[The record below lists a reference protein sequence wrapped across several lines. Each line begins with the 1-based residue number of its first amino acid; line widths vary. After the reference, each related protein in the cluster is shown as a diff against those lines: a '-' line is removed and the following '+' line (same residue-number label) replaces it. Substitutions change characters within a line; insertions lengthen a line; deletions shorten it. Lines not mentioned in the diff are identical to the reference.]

1 MTEDKKN
8 TPTEDKITE
17 LSAWQKRNKE
27 YLEKRALE
35 KEKEPEK
42 DELEEE
48 TSTEGEDLLDQE
60 VASVD
65 EEDSDERE
73 DTEEEEDD
81 SAEETD
87 SEENLASE
95 VEESRETETLSTAED
110 PEEPAKQ
117 ERKLFLFDRLKVRK
131 EKKEPTVAKRHI
143 YRAIPVIGISS
154 MLALASLYFL
164 SPLSTKK
171 VIEFSG
177 NKAVDQ
183 QVLYEKSRIKEED
196 YTLTTFLHKSVYE
209 RNMKTASP
217 WIKAVHMQYQ
227 FPVTFKVQVTEHQVV
242 AYYVTGGDH
251 YPVLENGE
259 VVETVTP
266 ASDLPSSYISLTF
279 SDREMVRQYVQQMKS
294 ISSSITDKIV
304 SVDLTPS
311 KVTKDLVTLTMKNG
325 NKILVPLS
333 HITRKLPYYKS
344 ISKQVEDGSIIDM
357 EAGVFSYNEQAM
369 VEAKEKSEKEKT
381 EKTEETA
388 NTENQSE
395 NSGETAQDSHQDSH
409 TEEQNHSENQ

>member
-27 YLEKRALE
+27 YLEKRALK

-42 DELEEE
+42 DELEKE
-48 TSTEGEDLLDQE
+48 TSTEEEDLLDKE

-65 EEDSDERE
+65 EEDSDE
-73 DTEEEEDD
+73 
-81 SAEETD
+81 ETN
-87 SEENLASE
+87 SEESLASE
-95 VEESRETETLSTAED
+95 VGESTETETLSIAGD
-110 PEEPAKQ
+110 AEEPAKQ
-117 ERKLFLFDRLKVRK
+117 ERTLYLFDRLKVRK
-131 EKKEPTVAKRHI
+131 KKKEPIVAKRHI
-143 YRAIPVIGISS
+143 YRAIPVIGISLI
-154 MLALASLYFL
+154 MALLSIYFL

-177 NKAVDQ
+177 NKVVDQ
-183 QVLYEKSRIKEED
+183 QILYEKSRIKEED
-196 YTLTTFLHKSVYE
+196 YTLTTLLHKSVYE
-209 RNMKTASP
+209 RNMETASQ

-357 EAGVFSYNEQAM
+357 EAGVFSYNEQAIA
-369 VEAKEKSEKEKT
+369 EAKEKSEKEKA
-381 EKTEETA
+381 EKTEETE
-388 NTENQSE
+388 NTENQGE
-395 NSGETAQDSHQDSH
+395 NSGETTQDSH

>member
-35 KEKEPEK
+35 KEKESDK
-42 DELEEE
+42 DELEEA
-48 TSTEGEDLLDQE
+48 STEEEDLLDQE

-65 EEDSDERE
+65 EEDSDE
-73 DTEEEEDD
+73 
-81 SAEETD
+81 ETN

-95 VEESRETETLSTAED
+95 VGESTETETLSIAGD
-110 PEEPAKQ
+110 AEEPAKQ
-117 ERKLFLFDRLKVRK
+117 ERTLYLFDRLKVRK
-131 EKKEPTVAKRHI
+131 KKKEPIVAKRHI
-143 YRAIPVIGISS
+143 YRAIPVIGISLI
-154 MLALASLYFL
+154 MALLSIYFL

-177 NKAVDQ
+177 NKVVDQ
-183 QVLYEKSRIKEED
+183 QILYEKSRIKEED

-209 RNMKTASP
+209 RNMETASQ

-357 EAGVFSYNEQAM
+357 EAGVFSYNEQAIA
-369 VEAKEKSEKEKT
+369 EAKEKSEKEKA
-381 EKTEETA
+381 EKTEETE
-388 NTENQSE
+388 NTENQGE
-395 NSGETAQDSHQDSH
+395 NSGETTQDSH

>member
-35 KEKEPEK
+35 KEKESDK
-42 DELEEE
+42 DELEEA
-48 TSTEGEDLLDQE
+48 STEGEDLLDQE

-65 EEDSDERE
+65 EEDSDE
-73 DTEEEEDD
+73 
-81 SAEETD
+81 ETN

-95 VEESRETETLSTAED
+95 VGESIETETLSIAGD
-110 PEEPAKQ
+110 AEEPAKQ
-117 ERKLFLFDRLKVRK
+117 ERTLYLFDRLKVRK
-131 EKKEPTVAKRHI
+131 KKKEPIVAKRHI
-143 YRAIPVIGISS
+143 YRAIPVIGISLI
-154 MLALASLYFL
+154 MALLSIYFL

-177 NKAVDQ
+177 NKVVDQ
-183 QVLYEKSRIKEED
+183 QILYEKSRIKEED

-209 RNMKTASP
+209 RNMETASQ

-357 EAGVFSYNEQAM
+357 EAGVFSYNEQAIA
-369 VEAKEKSEKEKT
+369 EAKEKSEKEKA
-381 EKTEETA
+381 EKTEETE
-388 NTENQSE
+388 NTENQGE
-395 NSGETAQDSHQDSH
+395 NSGETTQDSH

>member
-42 DELEEE
+42 DELEKE
-48 TSTEGEDLLDQE
+48 TSTEEEDLLDKE

-65 EEDSDERE
+65 EEDSDE
-73 DTEEEEDD
+73 
-81 SAEETD
+81 ETN

-95 VEESRETETLSTAED
+95 VGESTETETLSIAGD
-110 PEEPAKQ
+110 AEEPAKQ
-117 ERKLFLFDRLKVRK
+117 ERTLYLFDRLKVRK
-131 EKKEPTVAKRHI
+131 KKKEPIVAKRHI
-143 YRAIPVIGISS
+143 YRAIPVIGISLI
-154 MLALASLYFL
+154 MALLSIYFL

-177 NKAVDQ
+177 NKVVNQ
-183 QVLYEKSRIKEED
+183 QILYEKSRIKEED

-209 RNMKTASP
+209 RNMETASP

-266 ASDLPSSYISLTF
+266 ASNLPSSYISLTF

-344 ISKQVEDGSIIDM
+344 ISKQVGDGSIIDM

-369 VEAKEKSEKEKT
+369 TEAKEKSEKEKA

>member
-42 DELEEE
+42 DELEKE
-48 TSTEGEDLLDQE
+48 TSTEEEDLLDKE

-65 EEDSDERE
+65 EEDSDE
-73 DTEEEEDD
+73 
-81 SAEETD
+81 ETN

-95 VEESRETETLSTAED
+95 VGESTETETLSIAGD
-110 PEEPAKQ
+110 AEEPAKQ
-117 ERKLFLFDRLKVRK
+117 ERTLYLFDRLKVRK
-131 EKKEPTVAKRHI
+131 KKKEPIVAKRHI
-143 YRAIPVIGISS
+143 YRAIPVIGISLI
-154 MLALASLYFL
+154 MALLSIYFL

-177 NKAVDQ
+177 NKVVDQ
-183 QVLYEKSRIKEED
+183 QILYEKSRIKEED
-196 YTLTTFLHKSVYE
+196 YTLTTLLHKSVYE
-209 RNMKTASP
+209 RNMETASQ

-357 EAGVFSYNEQAM
+357 EAGVFSYNEQAIA
-369 VEAKEKSEKEKT
+369 EAKEKSEKEKA
-381 EKTEETA
+381 EKTEETE
-388 NTENQSE
+388 NTENQGE
-395 NSGETAQDSHQDSH
+395 NSGETTQDSH

>member
-42 DELEEE
+42 DELEKE
-48 TSTEGEDLLDQE
+48 TSTEEEDLLDKE

-65 EEDSDERE
+65 EEDSDE
-73 DTEEEEDD
+73 
-81 SAEETD
+81 ETN

-95 VEESRETETLSTAED
+95 VGESTETETLSIAGD
-110 PEEPAKQ
+110 AEEPAKQ
-117 ERKLFLFDRLKVRK
+117 ERTLYLFDRLKVRK
-131 EKKEPTVAKRHI
+131 KKKEPIVAKRHI
-143 YRAIPVIGISS
+143 YRAIPVIGISLI
-154 MLALASLYFL
+154 MALLSIYFL

-177 NKAVDQ
+177 NKVVDQ
-183 QVLYEKSRIKEED
+183 QILYEKSRIKEED

-209 RNMKTASP
+209 RNMETASQ

-369 VEAKEKSEKEKT
+369 VEAKEKSEKEKA

>member
-42 DELEEE
+42 DELEKE
-48 TSTEGEDLLDQE
+48 TSTEEEDLLDKE

-65 EEDSDERE
+65 EEDSDE
-73 DTEEEEDD
+73 
-81 SAEETD
+81 ETN

-95 VEESRETETLSTAED
+95 VGESTETETLSIAGD
-110 PEEPAKQ
+110 AEEPAKQ
-117 ERKLFLFDRLKVRK
+117 ERTLYLFDRLKVRK
-131 EKKEPTVAKRHI
+131 KKKEPIVAKRHI
-143 YRAIPVIGISS
+143 YRAIPVIGISLI
-154 MLALASLYFL
+154 MALLSIYFL

-177 NKAVDQ
+177 NKVVNQ
-183 QVLYEKSRIKEED
+183 QILYEKSRIKEED

-209 RNMKTASP
+209 RNMETASP

-294 ISSSITDKIV
+294 ISSSITDKVV

-369 VEAKEKSEKEKT
+369 AEAKEKSEKEKA
-381 EKTEETA
+381 EKTEESA
-388 NTENQSE
+388 NTENHGE

>member
-42 DELEEE
+42 DELEKE
-48 TSTEGEDLLDQE
+48 TSTEEEDLLDKE

-65 EEDSDERE
+65 EEDSDE
-73 DTEEEEDD
+73 
-81 SAEETD
+81 ETN

-95 VEESRETETLSTAED
+95 VGESTETETLSIAGD
-110 PEEPAKQ
+110 AEEPAKQ
-117 ERKLFLFDRLKVRK
+117 ERTLYLFDRLKVRK
-131 EKKEPTVAKRHI
+131 KKKEPIVAKRHI
-143 YRAIPVIGISS
+143 YRAIPVIGISLI
-154 MLALASLYFL
+154 MALLSIYFL

-177 NKAVDQ
+177 NKVVDQ
-183 QVLYEKSRIKEED
+183 QILYEKSRIKEED

-209 RNMKTASP
+209 RNMETASQ

-357 EAGVFSYNEQAM
+357 EAGVFSYNEQAIA
-369 VEAKEKSEKEKT
+369 EAKEKSEKEKA
-381 EKTEETA
+381 EKTEETG
-388 NTENQSE
+388 NTENQGE
-395 NSGETAQDSHQDSH
+395 NSGETTQDSH

>member
-35 KEKEPEK
+35 KEKESDK
-42 DELEEE
+42 DELEEA
-48 TSTEGEDLLDQE
+48 STEEEDLLDQE

-65 EEDSDERE
+65 EEDSDE
-73 DTEEEEDD
+73 
-81 SAEETD
+81 ETN

-95 VEESRETETLSTAED
+95 VGESRETETLSIAGD
-110 PEEPAKQ
+110 AEEPAKQ
-117 ERKLFLFDRLKVRK
+117 ERTLYLFDRLKVRK
-131 EKKEPTVAKRHI
+131 KKKEPIVAKRHI
-143 YRAIPVIGISS
+143 YRAIPVIGISLI
-154 MLALASLYFL
+154 MALLSIYFL

-177 NKAVDQ
+177 NKVVDQ
-183 QVLYEKSRIKEED
+183 QILYEKSRIKEED

-209 RNMKTASP
+209 RNMETASQ

-357 EAGVFSYNEQAM
+357 EAGVFSYNEQAIA
-369 VEAKEKSEKEKT
+369 EAKEKSEKEKA
-381 EKTEETA
+381 EKTEETE
-388 NTENQSE
+388 NTENQGE
-395 NSGETAQDSHQDSH
+395 NSGETTQDSH

>member
-27 YLEKRALE
+27 YLEKRALK

-42 DELEEE
+42 DELEKE
-48 TSTEGEDLLDQE
+48 TSTEEEDLLDKE

-65 EEDSDERE
+65 EEDSDE
-73 DTEEEEDD
+73 
-81 SAEETD
+81 ETN

-95 VEESRETETLSTAED
+95 VGESTETETLSIAGD
-110 PEEPAKQ
+110 AEEPAKQ
-117 ERKLFLFDRLKVRK
+117 ERTLYLFDRLKVRK
-131 EKKEPTVAKRHI
+131 KKKEPIVAKRHI
-143 YRAIPVIGISS
+143 YRAIPVIGISLI
-154 MLALASLYFL
+154 MALLSIYFL

-177 NKAVDQ
+177 NKVVDQ
-183 QVLYEKSRIKEED
+183 QILYEKSRIKEED
-196 YTLTTFLHKSVYE
+196 YTLTTLLHKSVYE
-209 RNMKTASP
+209 RNMETASQ

-266 ASDLPSSYISLTF
+266 ASNLPSSYISLTF

-369 VEAKEKSEKEKT
+369 AKAKEKSEKEKT

-395 NSGETAQDSHQDSH
+395 NSGETAQGSHQDSH

>member
-42 DELEEE
+42 DELEKE
-48 TSTEGEDLLDQE
+48 TSTEEEDLLDKE

-65 EEDSDERE
+65 EEDSDE
-73 DTEEEEDD
+73 
-81 SAEETD
+81 ETN

-95 VEESRETETLSTAED
+95 VGESTETETLSIAGD
-110 PEEPAKQ
+110 AEEPAKQ
-117 ERKLFLFDRLKVRK
+117 ERTLYLFDRLKVRK
-131 EKKEPTVAKRHI
+131 KKKEPIVAKRHI
-143 YRAIPVIGISS
+143 YRAIPVIGISLI
-154 MLALASLYFL
+154 MALLSIYFL

-177 NKAVDQ
+177 NKVVNQ
-183 QVLYEKSRIKEED
+183 QILYEKSRIKEED

-209 RNMKTASP
+209 RNMETASQ

-227 FPVTFKVQVTEHQVV
+227 FPVTFKVRVTEHQVV

-357 EAGVFSYNEQAM
+357 EAGVFSYNEQAIA
-369 VEAKEKSEKEKT
+369 EAKEKSEKEKA
-381 EKTEETA
+381 EKTEETE
-388 NTENQSE
+388 NTENQGE
-395 NSGETAQDSHQDSH
+395 NSGETTQDSH

>member
-27 YLEKRALE
+27 YLEKRALK

-42 DELEEE
+42 DELEKE
-48 TSTEGEDLLDQE
+48 TSTEEEDLLDKE

-65 EEDSDERE
+65 EEDSDE
-73 DTEEEEDD
+73 
-81 SAEETD
+81 ETN

-95 VEESRETETLSTAED
+95 VGESTETETLSIAGD
-110 PEEPAKQ
+110 AEEPAKQ
-117 ERKLFLFDRLKVRK
+117 ERTLYLFDRLKVRK
-131 EKKEPTVAKRHI
+131 KKKEPIVAKRHI
-143 YRAIPVIGISS
+143 YRAIPVIGISLI
-154 MLALASLYFL
+154 MALLSIYFL

-177 NKAVDQ
+177 NKVVDQ
-183 QVLYEKSRIKEED
+183 QILYEKSRIKEED
-196 YTLTTFLHKSVYE
+196 YTLTTLLHKSVYE
-209 RNMKTASP
+209 RNMETASQ

-357 EAGVFSYNEQAM
+357 EAGVFSYNEQAIA
-369 VEAKEKSEKEKT
+369 EAKEKSEKEKA
-381 EKTEETA
+381 EKTEETE
-388 NTENQSE
+388 NTENQGE
-395 NSGETAQDSHQDSH
+395 NSGETTQDSH

>member
-42 DELEEE
+42 DELEKE
-48 TSTEGEDLLDQE
+48 TSTEEEDLLDKE

-65 EEDSDERE
+65 EEDSDE
-73 DTEEEEDD
+73 
-81 SAEETD
+81 ETN

-95 VEESRETETLSTAED
+95 VGESTETETLSIAGD
-110 PEEPAKQ
+110 AEEPAKQ
-117 ERKLFLFDRLKVRK
+117 ERTLYLFDRLKVRK
-131 EKKEPTVAKRHI
+131 KKKEPIVAKRHI
-143 YRAIPVIGISS
+143 YRAIPVIGISLI
-154 MLALASLYFL
+154 MALLSIYFL

-177 NKAVDQ
+177 NKVVDQ
-183 QVLYEKSRIKEED
+183 QILYEKSRIKEED

-209 RNMKTASP
+209 RNMETASQ

-357 EAGVFSYNEQAM
+357 EAGVFSYNEQAIA
-369 VEAKEKSEKEKT
+369 EAKEKSEKEKA
-381 EKTEETA
+381 EKTEETE
-388 NTENQSE
+388 NTENQGE
-395 NSGETAQDSHQDSH
+395 NSGETTQDSH

>member
-196 YTLTTFLHKSVYE
+196 YTLTTFLHNLS
-209 RNMKTASP
+209 MKE
-217 WIKAVHMQYQ
+217 I
-227 FPVTFKVQVTEHQVV
+227 
-242 AYYVTGGDH
+242 
-251 YPVLENGE
+251 
-259 VVETVTP
+259 
-266 ASDLPSSYISLTF
+266 
-279 SDREMVRQYVQQMKS
+279 
-294 ISSSITDKIV
+294 
-304 SVDLTPS
+304 
-311 KVTKDLVTLTMKNG
+311 
-325 NKILVPLS
+325 
-333 HITRKLPYYKS
+333 
-344 ISKQVEDGSIIDM
+344 
-357 EAGVFSYNEQAM
+357 
-369 VEAKEKSEKEKT
+369 
-381 EKTEETA
+381 
-388 NTENQSE
+388 
-395 NSGETAQDSHQDSH
+395 
-409 TEEQNHSENQ
+409 

>member
-42 DELEEE
+42 DELEKE
-48 TSTEGEDLLDQE
+48 TSTEEEDLLDKE

-65 EEDSDERE
+65 EEDSDE
-73 DTEEEEDD
+73 
-81 SAEETD
+81 ETN

-95 VEESRETETLSTAED
+95 VGESTETETLSIAGD
-110 PEEPAKQ
+110 AEEPAKQ
-117 ERKLFLFDRLKVRK
+117 ERTLYLFDRLKVRK
-131 EKKEPTVAKRHI
+131 KKKEPIVAKRHI
-143 YRAIPVIGISS
+143 YRAIPVIGISLI
-154 MLALASLYFL
+154 MALLSIYFL

-177 NKAVDQ
+177 NKVVDQ
-183 QVLYEKSRIKEED
+183 QILYEKSRIKEED

-209 RNMKTASP
+209 RNMETASQ

-369 VEAKEKSEKEKT
+369 AEAKEKSEKEKA
-381 EKTEETA
+381 EKTEETE
-388 NTENQSE
+388 NTENQGE
-395 NSGETAQDSHQDSH
+395 NSGETTQDSH